1 MMARTCRTGFTL
13 VELLIVVVIMAIL
26 AATIIPQFSDSSK
39 DAKVSTLKFDLH
51 TLRSQIELYRAQHD
65 GRVPQDDTTL
75 AELVSKT
82 DEFGEISES
91 GAYGPYVQSIPV
103 NPFSK
108 SDEVRAATD
117 ANKGTVVYSGNQGW
131 LYDKAT
137 GQIWID
143 WSPYVEE

>member
-1 MMARTCRTGFTL
+1 MMARTRRTGFTL
-13 VELLIVVVIMAIL
+13 VELLIVVVIMGIL

-39 DAKVSTLKFDLH
+39 DAKVSTVKFDLH
-51 TLRSQIELYRAQHD
+51 TLRSQIELYRTQHD

-75 AELVSKT
+75 SELANKT

-108 SDEVRAATD
+108 SDQVRAATD
-117 ANKGTVVYSGNQGW
+117 ANRDTVVYSGNQGW

-143 WSPYVEE
+143 WAPYVEE